1 LAASTITST
10 RSDFGV
16 LVTGFWAWV
25 RLLKI
30 VRNKTE
36 NKRDFIDMDIAIVV
50 VKGKKLNKEK
60 MPGIHHL

>member
-1 LAASTITST
+1 LA
-10 RSDFGV
+10 
-16 LVTGFWAWV
+16 TGFWAWV
-25 RLLKI
+25 RMLKI

>member
-10 RSDFGV
+10 KSDFLV
-16 LVTGFWAWV
+16 LVTVFWAWV

-36 NKRDFIDMDIAIVV
+36 DKSDFIDMDIAIVV
-50 VKGKKLNKEK
+50 ELGEE
-60 MPGIHHL
+60 